1 MMLGSG
7 GASNT
12 FLDEIFKT
20 ALWTGNSAST
30 HNIDNGMD
38 LASLGG
44 MTWIKRRDGTER
56 NHVVDSGRGVTYG
69 FWTELENQEYNYND
83 GSAVHSYLSNGYRL
97 GDSQYVNNNSN
108 TYVGWSWAKK
118 EGWFDVQTW
127 SGDGSNPRTI
137 NHNLGCVPGMVI
149 IKRRNATTHWYVY
162 HRATHT
168 SNAAGHRMY
177 LNQDS
182 GRNDGKFPSAPT
194 ATTITVDSHS
204 EVNASGGTYVAYLF
218 AGGYY
223 PPGSN
228 TTSVR
233 FTGGAHLTLAS
244 HSDLGMGTGD
254 FTLEAWVYSNDWGGY
269 EAIFDQDADGMT
281 LAMSG
286 ASLRF
291 KKATNSTNYL
301 GASRPPKNAWT
312 HIAVARES
320 GTVRLFYNGV
330 IQDEASCTYNFP
342 AKNSRIGKETNG
354 SLGGQISNFRI
365 VKGTALYTDDFAVP
379 GGPLTNVSGTV
390 LLCCNDSS
398 SVTGST
404 ITPSTLTEAGGTL
417 SIYGTL
423 GYNQTPFTDTSGNVF
438 GADGDKE
445 LIKHGNYRGNGST
458 DGPEIIIG
466 WEPQY
471 IMIKRV
477 NESTNSDWVFVDT
490 WRRISNR
497 EEGVGGTEADLRS
510 DSAGGEGSNDFLCT
524 TAKGFYLISTDG
536 RVNDNEDE
544 YLYTAIRRPDL
555 LVSSEISGASN
566 MFAIDTGSGSSTI
579 PNFDAGFPVD
589 FALTK
594 DTDNA
599 GGDWN
604 VSARLM
610 PLTQLRTEAADDE
623 STQAANTFD
632 SLTGWASESTW
643 GSDYISYMWR
653 RSQGLDVNVYL
664 GNGDSG
670 RRVHHQLN
678 AVPEMVWIKCKDD
691 NSTDWI
697 VYHKGLNGGTNPHTH
712 YIVLNSD
719 AEEVDSTN
727 AWNDTAPTSTAIY
740 VGGWANVNEDNK
752 NYLCVAFRSV
762 DGVSKCGSYTGDGT
776 TNGSKEITLGFEPK
790 LLIIKGIDNGTH
802 HWDVYDTTRGFGAGV
817 ACNYMRLNSTVDST
831 NLGNGLIEKS
841 STSFT
846 VGCNGT
852 SAYNSNGREHIYY
865 AHA

>member
-1 MMLGSG
+1 MFLGL
-7 GASNT
+7 GAAANT
-12 FLDEIFKT
+12 YLDEIFKT
-20 ALWTGNSAST
+20 KLWNGDGAST

-44 MTWIKRRDGTER
+44 MTWIKTRNATER
-56 NHVVDSGRGVTYG
+56 NIVVDSARGVTRAFY
-69 FWTELENQEYNYND
+69 TELENAEDNYSSGD
-83 GSAVHSYLSNGYRL
+83 VVHSYLSNGYRI
-97 GDSQYVNNNSN
+97 GNNDYVNNNN
-108 TYVGWSWAKK
+108 NKFVGWSWANTA
-118 EGWFDVQTW
+118 GWFDVQTW
-127 SGDGSNPRTI
+127 TGNGSNPRTI
-137 NHNLGCVPGMVI
+137 NHDLGCVPGMVW
-149 IKRRNATTHWYVY
+149 IKRRNGTSHWYVY

-177 LNQDS
+177 LNNDS
-182 GRNDGKFPSAPT
+182 GRSDGKFPSAPT
-194 ATTITVDSHS
+194 ATTITVDSHN
-204 EVNASGGTYVAYLF
+204 EVNANNETYVAYLF
-218 AGGYY
+218 AGGYH
-223 PPGSN
+223 PAGSD

-254 FTLEAWVYSNDWGGY
+254 FTLECWVYSNSWGGY

-286 ASLRF
+286 SSLRF
-291 KKATNSTNYL
+291 RKSVNSTAYV

-330 IQDEASCTYNFP
+330 IQDESSCTYNFP
-342 AKNSRIGKETNG
+342 ARNSKIGKETNG
-354 SLGGQISNFRI
+354 YLEGQISNFRI
-365 VKGTALYTDDFAVP
+365 VKGTALYTDNFAVP

-417 SIYGTL
+417 EIYGTL

-445 LIKHGNYRGNGST
+445 IIKHGNYRGNGNVA
-458 DGPEIIIG
+458 GPEIIIG

-471 IMIKRV
+471 LMIKRV

-524 TAKGFYLISTDG
+524 TAKGFFLISADA
-536 RVNDNEDE
+536 RVNYNEDE
-544 YLYTAIRRPDL
+544 YMYTAIRRPDL
-555 LVSSEISGASN
+555 LVASEITGATN
-566 MFAIDTGSGSSTI
+566 MFTLDKGSGSSTT
-579 PNFDAGFPVD
+579 PTFDAGFPVD
-589 FALTK
+589 FAIARRY
-594 DTDNA
+594 DAN
-599 GGDWN
+599 GQDWN

-610 PLTQLRTEAADDE
+610 PLTQLRSNSDDDE
-623 STQAANTFD
+623 STQSANTFD
-632 SLTGWASESTW
+632 SDAGWAAESSWNT
-643 GSDYISYMWR
+643 SYISYMWR
-653 RSQGLDVNVYL
+653 RSQGLDVNVYV

-678 AVPEMVWIKCKDD
+678 AVPEMVWIKNKDD

-697 VYHKGLNGGTNPHTH
+697 VYHKGLDSGNSPHTH
-712 YIVLNSD
+712 YMVLNTN
-719 AEEVDSTN
+719 AAQVDSSN
-727 AWNDTAPTSTAIY
+727 PWNDTAPTSTAIY
-740 VGGWANVNEDNK
+740 VGSWSNVNQDGK
-752 NYLCVAFRSV
+752 NYLSVAFRSV
-762 DGVSKCGSYTGDGT
+762 SGISAVGSYTG
-776 TNGSKEITLGFEPK
+776 NGSGTGPTITVGFEPRFVMLK
-790 LLIIKGIDNGTH
+790 N
-802 HWDVYDTTRGFGAGV
+802 A
-817 ACNYMRLNSTVDST
+817 DSG
-831 NLGNGLIEKS
+831 GNGWAILD
-841 STSFT
+841 TLR
-846 VGCNGT
+846 GLGT
-852 SAYNSNGREHIYY
+852 SSQKRLWLDWDEQQDGTAYNFVTTTSTTFQPTLNNTEINENGSTILYY